1 MPAPETPVDAPAW
14 MRDQLEDH
22 RETAA
27 RAAALLPIA
36 YEVGRR
42 LVACFE
48 GGGTLWTFGNGGSA
62 ADAQH
67 LTGELIGHYRRD
79 RRPLPA
85 VTLTTDATVTSCI
98 ANDYAW
104 DEVFARQL
112 RALARPTDVVAA
124 FSTSGRSP
132 NVVAGLR
139 AARANGA
146 TTVLF
151 GGADG
156 GPAAGYA
163 DLALVVPS
171 DRTPRIQEVH
181 TFLLH
186 AISEMLD
193 AWADVDV
200 EPSP

>member
-1 MPAPETPVDAPAW
+1 MPHDRVPDW
-14 MRDQLEDH
+14 MHVELEEH

-27 RAAALLPIA
+27 RAATLLPVA
-36 YEVGRR
+36 VRVGELLIGAFDRGHV
-42 LVACFE
+42 LY
-48 GGGTLWTFGNGGSA
+48 TLGNGGSA

-98 ANDYAW
+98 ANDYRW
-104 DEVFARQL
+104 EDVFSRQL
-112 RALARPTDVVAA
+112 DALARPGDVVAV
-124 FSTSGRSP
+124 FTTSGRSP
-132 NVVAGLR
+132 NVVAGMR
-139 AARANGA
+139 AARRRGA

-151 GGADG
+151 GGGDG
-156 GPAAGYA
+156 GACAAEA

-171 DRTPRIQEVH
+171 GSTPRVQEVH

-186 AISEMLD
+186 VISEMLD
-193 AWADVDV
+193 AWADG
-200 EPSP
+200 EELTA